1 MVARQPGLMLEDKG
15 AGLALHFQG
24 ARQLEHQLRAEVALL
39 AAPLVPTYAL
49 LDGHCVIEVKP
60 AVYSKDSAVGAFMRE
75 APFAGRTPIFIGDDQ
90 TDYGGFDAARR
101 EGGLAI
107 AVGPRVTSEW
117 WLPGPAAVHR
127 WLEQLA
133 EAR

>member
-1 MVARQPGLMLEDKG
+1 
-15 AGLALHFQG
+15 
-24 ARQLEHQLRAEVALL
+24 
-39 AAPLVPTYAL
+39 VPTYAL

-75 APFAGRTPIFIGDDQ
+75 APFTERTPIFIGDDI
-90 TDYGGFDAARR
+90 TDYGGFEAVRR
-101 EGGLAI
+101 LGGLAI

-127 WLEQLA
+127 WLELLA
-133 EAR
+133 GRR